1 VTITSFPELEGSFDI
16 SFTGLLLLLLLLSFK
31 TISFLELSESL
42 HEKHPNYML
51 IKV

>member
-16 SFTGLLLLLLLLSFK
+16 SFTGLLLLLLSFK